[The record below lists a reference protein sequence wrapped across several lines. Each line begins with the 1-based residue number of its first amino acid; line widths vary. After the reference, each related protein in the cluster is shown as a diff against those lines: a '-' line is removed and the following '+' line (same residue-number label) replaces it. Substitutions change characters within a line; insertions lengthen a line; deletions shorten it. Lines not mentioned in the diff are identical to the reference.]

1 MRHTLALVAALALG
15 AGTAALAGCTGNSP
29 QNVKVPEP
37 FGTRPATA
45 VLQDVLT
52 LSAVKAK
59 LIGDDPDST
68 MSLRVTVRD
77 GVVTLRGTVHD
88 AAIRRKVV
96 ADARATGG
104 VKRVV
109 DALRVDPRG
118 PRLRQQVGDVALAA
132 RVEAAMTAQVG
143 LQHVTVRVDR
153 GVATLDGSVPDAK
166 TKRTVLATARGT
178 AGVRNVVDRVRVGGT

>member
-1 MRHTLALVAALALG
+1 MMRAPAALAVIAFIA
-15 AGTAALAGCTGNSP
+15 AGLLAGCTGDS
-29 QNVKVPEP
+29 QQKMPEP
-37 FGTRPATA
+37 FGTRAPTA
-45 VLQDVLT
+45 VLKDALT

-68 MSLRVTVRD
+68 ISLRVSVTD

-132 RVEAAMTAQVG
+132 RIEAAITAQVG
-143 LQHVTVRVDR
+143 VQHVVVHVDR
-153 GVATLDGSVPDAK
+153 GVATLDGTADAK
-166 TKRTVLATARGT
+166 TKRTILTTARGT
-178 AGVRNVVDRVRVGGT
+178 AGVRNVVDRIRVAGR

>member
-1 MRHTLALVAALALG
+1 MRRAQAIAMPLAFTCAAGLFG
-15 AGTAALAGCTGNSP
+15 GCTGSS
-29 QNVKVPEP
+29 QQRVPEP
-37 FGTRPATA
+37 FGTRAATA
-45 VLQDVLT
+45 VLKDALT

-68 MSLRVTVRD
+68 ISLRVAVTD

-109 DALRVDPRG
+109 DELRVDPRG

-132 RVEAAMTAQVG
+132 RITAAITAQVG
-143 LQHVTVRVDR
+143 LQHVVVRVDHA
-153 GVATLDGSVPDAK
+153 VATLDGTAPDAK
-166 TKRTVLATARGT
+166 TKRTILATARGT

>member
-1 MRHTLALVAALALG
+1 MRRVRALVAAVAIGG
-15 AGTAALAGCTGNSP
+15 AAALAAGCTQSS
-29 QNVKVPEP
+29 QQKMPEP
-37 FGTRPATA
+37 FGTRAATA
-45 VLQDVLT
+45 VLQDALT

-68 MSLRVTVRD
+68 MTLRVSVTS

-96 ADARATGG
+96 AGARATGG

-109 DALRVDPRG
+109 DQLRVDPNG
-118 PRLRQQVGDVALAA
+118 PRLRQQVGDAGLAVRIETA
-132 RVEAAMTAQVG
+132 ITAQVG
-143 LQHVTVRVDR
+143 LQHVLVHVDR

-166 TKRTVLATARGT
+166 TKRTILTTARGT
-178 AGVRNVVDRVRVGGT
+178 GGVRNVVDRIRVGGT

>member
-1 MRHTLALVAALALG
+1 MSPARSVAAAAVLAG
-15 AGTAALAGCTGNSP
+15 AVALIAGCTGSSE
-29 QNVKVPEP
+29 QKTPEP
-37 FGTRPATA
+37 FGTRAATA
-45 VLQDVLT
+45 VLKDALT

-59 LIGDDPDST
+59 LVGDDPDST
-68 MSLRVTVRD
+68 LTLRVAVND

-88 AAIRRKVV
+88 AAIRHKVV

-109 DALRVDPRG
+109 DELRVDPHG

-132 RVEAAMTAQVG
+132 RIEAAITAQVG
-143 LQHVTVRVDR
+143 LQHVVVHVDR

>member
-1 MRHTLALVAALALG
+1 VRRALALAAFAALAAAASALG
-15 AGTAALAGCTGNSP
+15 GCNGSSE
-29 QNVKVPEP
+29 QKMPEP
-37 FGTRPATA
+37 FGTRAATS
-45 VLQDVLT
+45 VLRDALT

-68 MSLRVTVRD
+68 MTLRVSVTD

-96 ADARATGG
+96 ADARTTGG

-109 DALRVDPRG
+109 DDLRVDPRG

-132 RVEAAMTAQVG
+132 RIEAAITAQVG

-153 GVATLDGSVPDAK
+153 GAATLDGSVRDAK
-166 TKRTVLATARGT
+166 TKATILATARGT

>member
-1 MRHTLALVAALALG
+1 MSRALAVAAAMAL
-15 AGTAALAGCTGNSP
+15 TAAAALTGCTENS
-29 QNVKVPEP
+29 QQKMPEP
-37 FGTRPATA
+37 FGTRAATD
-45 VLQDVLT
+45 VLRDALT

-68 MSLRVTVRD
+68 ITLRVSVTA

-109 DALRVDPRG
+109 DQLRVDPNG
-118 PRLRQQVGDVALAA
+118 PRLRQQVGDVGLAA
-132 RVEAAMTAQVG
+132 RIETAITAQVG
-143 LQHVTVRVDR
+143 VQHVVVHVDR

-166 TKRTVLATARGT
+166 TKRTILTTARGT
-178 AGVRNVVDRVRVGGT
+178 GGVRNVVDRIRVGGT

>member
-1 MRHTLALVAALALG
+1 
-15 AGTAALAGCTGNSP
+15 
-29 QNVKVPEP
+29 
-37 FGTRPATA
+37 
-45 VLQDVLT
+45 
-52 LSAVKAK
+52 

-68 MSLRVTVRD
+68 LSLRVSVAG

-109 DALRVDPRG
+109 DELRVDPRG

-132 RVEAAMTAQVG
+132 RVQTAIAAQVG
-143 LQHVTVRVDR
+143 LQHVIVRVDH
-153 GVATLDGSVPDAK
+153 GVATLDGSASDAK
-166 TKRTVLATARGT
+166 TKRTILATARGT
-178 AGVRNVVDRVRVGGT
+178 AGVRNVVDRIRVAGR